1 MVIGESIAVGLARF
15 SNFCYTFFRNALN
28 FGIGEDRTEQVF
40 WRIDNLSFPA
50 FIKNLI
56 INSGTNNIKFSN
68 ATNISNGIVS
78 VYFLIQSKLPNAQ
91 VIVTVFF

>member
-56 INSGTNNIKFSN
+56 I
-68 ATNISNGIVS
+68 
-78 VYFLIQSKLPNAQ
+78 
-91 VIVTVFF
+91 